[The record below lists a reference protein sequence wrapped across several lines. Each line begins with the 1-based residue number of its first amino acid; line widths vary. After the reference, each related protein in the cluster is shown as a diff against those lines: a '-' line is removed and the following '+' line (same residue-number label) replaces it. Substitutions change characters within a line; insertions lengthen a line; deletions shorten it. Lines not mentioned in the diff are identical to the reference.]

1 MRMLLLLLFSTFVPA
16 QAQMSND
23 PGAGPNARAQAAAD
37 VIRDAARSDVAFLAA
52 GLLKSTDPGGDLS
65 AYMQYPTDEIV
76 VVKLSGSEIKEA
88 IERSVSSYPDS
99 SSAFLQISGMT
110 VRFNP
115 KGASGSRVLE
125 IKINDSAL
133 EASRV
138 YTVAMPE
145 SLARGALGYFRI
157 WDRAK
162 ISSNTSVKLETA
174 LAGKTNT
181 VRQPRYFVSQ

>member
-1 MRMLLLLLFSTFVPA
+1 MLLLVFLYAFVPA

-23 PGAGPNARAQAAAD
+23 PGAGPNARAQAIAD
-37 VIRDAARSDVAFLAA
+37 VIRDVARSDAAFVAA

-65 AYMQYPTDEIV
+65 AYIQYPTDEIV

-115 KGASGSRVLE
+115 KGASGSRVQE
-125 IKINDSAL
+125 IKINDSVL
-133 EASRV
+133 DASRV

-162 ISSNTSVKLETA
+162 ISSNTGVKLENA